1 LLVKLKYAYKA
12 KEKTLMFLYLCL
24 IENSLMSLLKFLTS
38 KIFLKQIGL
47 AVAALIVL
55 SFLLLQ
61 WLKVNTNHGEFI
73 QVPELQGKT
82 LNVAEI
88 TLKDKKLQLK
98 IQDSANYNPNYPKY
112 SVIEQY
118 PLAGAQVK
126 ENRKIYVTVNPS
138 GYRKV
143 ALPNI
148 VRRTFRQAK
157 PTLEAL
163 GFEVGN
169 ISYKDDIGKDEVLEM
184 KFEGKSIKDG
194 ELLPITS
201 KIDLVLGNGN
211 RTSN

>member
-1 LLVKLKYAYKA
+1 
-12 KEKTLMFLYLCL
+12 
-24 IENSLMSLLKFLTS
+24 MSLIKFLSS
-38 KIFLKQIGL
+38 KIFLKQL
-47 AVAALIVL
+47 ALAIVALIVL

-61 WLKVNTNHGEFI
+61 WLKVDTNHGEFI
-73 QVPELQGKT
+73 QVPELKGKT
-82 LNVAEI
+82 LDVAEI
-88 TLKDKKLQLK
+88 SLKDNDLSLE
-98 IQDSANYNPNYPKY
+98 IQDSANYNPNYPRY

-184 KFEGKSIKDG
+184 RFEGKPIKNG

-211 RTSN
+211 KASK